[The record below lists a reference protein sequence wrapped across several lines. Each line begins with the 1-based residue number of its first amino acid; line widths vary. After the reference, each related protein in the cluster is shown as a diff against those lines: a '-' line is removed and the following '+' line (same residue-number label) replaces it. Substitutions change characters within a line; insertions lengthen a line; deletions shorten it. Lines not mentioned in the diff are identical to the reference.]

1 MTRLTV
7 SAVVGIAVGYVAG
20 PAAGF
25 AAFSATYGATGFLDP
40 NLKAS
45 GPRIDDLKGTT
56 AAFGTPVPV
65 VYGHPRIA
73 GAIVWC
79 SNKQEV
85 ATTANQGGKGGP
97 STDVTTFSYKI
108 DVRILLTAN
117 VIAGVRRIWSNGKL
131 IWSIADDASAA
142 TLAASSGATK
152 HWTSI
157 SIYTGSSTQVPHTVE
172 ETALGIANCPAY
184 RGRGSVFI
192 EGLNLG
198 GSGYLPNL
206 TFEVVRA
213 GTPSGYSLGSLVY
226 GGSTTGGGTRIS
238 NGVAAWDGSGIAAL
252 HGNWTT
258 ATAGSPGL
266 IVTLRFSASGITATG
281 AIDVP
286 ATHTF
291 SSGSGMSDVPA
302 MLLKSSVAGPPEY
315 RLYTGAGQSDL
326 LPTYSVGGESARF
339 LRVAGSVWL
348 AGIDTAYIYFFGG
361 AGSPVATGSIPG
373 GAVECMAKVGGT
385 LYVLDLPGT
394 TVYLKDAATLTG
406 TSSIAMP
413 ATAPGS
419 VLMES
424 GGTLILATA
433 YTGLAGG
440 SSIYRLDGTTWTL
453 LASNTADAAPA
464 RTSGQL
470 SSSAYVSGVL
480 YTYKP
485 PVGGVVGESGSAG
498 PQFYTVYTTGSTLT
512 PLSVSSESLKTVL
525 EDLATRSGL
534 SLSYLGFTSCAA
546 QSVRSLAV
554 SQVTPARTVMEML
567 AGLYQ
572 QEFVEGATLKT
583 VARGGASVATI
594 GYAQMGAST
603 GDLIEP
609 LPLKRVND
617 MERPVQFFLTAPN
630 PLNDF
635 LEITEQSDRLVSA
648 STAVVT
654 QSVPV
659 GFSPQELKRIAE
671 IQLVDSIASITSV
684 GPVAVTRSLA
694 RLEPTDVVTYTGH
707 DGSSYRGRILR
718 ITDDGGIRT
727 LEGVIDDASA
737 VTSVALTAGA
747 DSGTTIVNATSA
759 TTIEPMDIPI
769 VRDADNDAG
778 AYAAATRTTLA
789 GTWPGA
795 VLYAGIGG
803 ANFVPV
809 ASFND
814 RTFIGA
820 TTTALPAWTGGWVF
834 DEVSTVTVAGV
845 GTLSSYTRDAI
856 LQGTAPYYVIGSEL
870 LYARTATLVSAGVYT
885 LSGLLR
891 QRKGTEWS
899 AAVSKPS
906 GTRVVLLGTAGV
918 RRVAFDSGQL
928 GTAFDLRG
936 VTLGY
941 PVTSATSRSFTPM
954 GIGIKPLS
962 VVDVR
967 AAPNGATYDLTWK
980 RRTRL
985 STRFTGAAGIS
996 APLGE
1001 TTESYVVR
1009 VYSGATLLSTQTV
1022 STAAA
1027 TVTASAG
1034 NTVNI
1039 YQVGGVAGYETTK
1052 VL

>member
-1 MTRLTV
+1 MARLVV
-7 SAVVGIAVGYVAG
+7 SAVVGVAVGIVG
-20 PAAGF
+20 TPAAGF

-40 NLKAS
+40 NLKVS
-45 GPRIDDLKGTT
+45 GPRIEDLKGTT
-56 AAFGTPVPV
+56 AAYGTVVPI

-73 GAIVWC
+73 GTIVWC
-79 SNKQEV
+79 SDKQEV
-85 ATTANQGGKGGP
+85 ATTQEQGGKGGP

-108 DVRILLTAN
+108 DVRFLLTAN
-117 VIAGVRRIWSNGKL
+117 TIVGVRRIWSNGKL
-131 IWSIADDASAA
+131 IWSIADDATAA

-157 SIYTGSSTQVPHTVE
+157 SIYTGAATQVPHTVE
-172 ETALGIANCPAY
+172 ETALGIANCTAY

-206 TFEVVRA
+206 TFEVVHVGA
-213 GTPSGYSLGSLVY
+213 NA
-226 GGSTTGGGTRIS
+226 GGSAQFGGTGNGGGTRIS
-238 NGVAAWDGSGIAAL
+238 NGVAAWDGTGLVAL
-252 HGNWTT
+252 QGSWGTY
-258 ATAGSPGL
+258 TAGSAGAAS
-266 IVTLRFSASGITATG
+266 VLRYTAGGSAPALLGTI
-281 AIDVP
+281 AI
-286 ATHTF
+286 AAAYTF
-291 SSGSGMSDVPA
+291 STGSGQSDVPA
-302 MLLKSSVAGPPEY
+302 MLTSVSGAATY
-315 RLYTGAGQSDL
+315 LLYNQNGTSTSL
-326 LPTYSVGGESARF
+326 TPTVTVGSEAARF
-339 LRVAGSVWL
+339 LQIGTDVWL
-348 AGIDTAYIYFFGG
+348 GGTGTNVVYYFAAGALTA
-361 AGSPVATGSIPG
+361 SATVST
-373 GAVECMAKVGGT
+373 VESMAKVGST
-385 LYVLDLPGT
+385 LYVLDQLGT
-394 TVYLKDAATLTG
+394 TVYSRNAATLAAIG
-406 TSSIAMP
+406 SLAMP
-413 ATAPGS
+413 VTAPGS
-419 VLMES
+419 AIMES
-424 GGTLILATA
+424 GGSLILATA
-433 YTGLAGG
+433 FTGLAGG
-440 SSIYRLDGTTWTL
+440 SSIYRLDGAAWTL
-453 LASNTADAAPA
+453 LASNTGDAAPA
-464 RTSGQL
+464 RVSGQL
-470 SSSAYVSGVL
+470 SSSAYVGGSL
-480 YTYKP
+480 YTYKTP
-485 PVGGVVGESGSAG
+485 AGVGNIVIESGSGG
-498 PQFYTVYTTGSTLT
+498 PQNYTVYQSIETLSAGSE
-512 PLSVSSESLKTVL
+512 PLQTVL
-525 EDLATRSGL
+525 EDLGTRSGL

-572 QEFVEGATLKT
+572 QEFTEGATLKT

-594 GYAQMGAST
+594 AYAQMGASS

-659 GFSPQELKRIAE
+659 GFSPQELKRIAD
-671 IQLVDSIASITSV
+671 IQLVDSIASITAV

-718 ITDDGGIRT
+718 ITDDGGVRT

-737 VTSVALTAGA
+737 VTSVALTAGS

-778 AYAAATRTTLA
+778 VYAAATRTTLA

-803 ANFVPV
+803 ANFVAV
-809 ASFND
+809 ASFAD

-834 DEVSTVTVAGV
+834 DEVSTVTVAGI

-856 LQGTAPYYVIGSEL
+856 LQGTAPYYVIGTEL

-899 AAVSKPS
+899 AAASKPS

-918 RRVAFDSGQL
+918 RRVAFDAGQL

-941 PVTSATSRSFTPM
+941 PITSATSRSFTPM

-967 AAPNGATYDLTWK
+967 AAQNGATYDLTWK

-985 STRFTGAAGIS
+985 STRFTGAAGIA

-1001 TTESYVVR
+1001 ASESYVVR

-1039 YQVGGVAGYETTK
+1039 YQVGGVAGYEATK